1 MRALTEYKQKQLT
14 NNISTKNTKKV
25 NKQAK
30 MQEEATAEHNELKR
44 GKKIQF
50 QICVFGGVV

>member
-30 MQEEATAEHNELKR
+30 MQEEATAEHNELKW
-44 GKKIQF
+44 K
-50 QICVFGGVV
+50 QIFNFKYVCLG